1 MIEGGLKRCLSSLFS
16 MCCLIGFRYS
26 ACYSDDVT
34 GKPVCQKNHVYRIWR
49 NNMFDT
55 TVVAK
60 EIKEV
65 RMSRICKHYE
75 DWSYME

>member
-1 MIEGGLKRCLSSLFS
+1 
-16 MCCLIGFRYS
+16 
-26 ACYSDDVT
+26 
-34 GKPVCQKNHVYRIWR
+34 
-49 NNMFDT
+49 MFDT

-60 EIKEV
+60 KIKEV